1 GGSTT
6 RQPTQ
11 QSRRQPTPPPVG
23 RSSDGQ
29 LSKEMLEF
37 IKAMTVFVKVE
48 AAQFKASGSGFLI
61 RVDGDTGY
69 IITNEHVVNN
79 EVPDSSSRPTGPGRP
94 SPGPSMGPSFPS
106 FPGMPGMPSMPGAR
120 GGRGFPGFPGP
131 GTPGPGMPGPNLPG
145 LPGAGLPG
153 MPSPPGMP
161 RMLPPIFERPNIP
174 RH

>member
-61 RVDGDTGY
+61 RVDGDTGF

-79 EVPDSSSRPTGPGRP
+79 ELPDSGGRSGGRGRP
-94 SPGPSMGPSFPS
+94 GSSPPMGPSFPGLPRGPG
-106 FPGMPGMPSMPGAR
+106 FPGMPGMPS
-120 GGRGFPGFPGP
+120 
-131 GTPGPGMPGPNLPG
+131 
-145 LPGAGLPG
+145 
-153 MPSPPGMP
+153 
-161 RMLPPIFERPNIP
+161 LPPIFRRPMVP
-174 RH
+174 RRVPIKGSA